1 MFSATFSNISAISW
15 RPVLVVEEN
24 LYISITTKQRLH
36 SLYIWGFIIRKE
48 IITINMNGED
58 KEKNKLKTGAPY
70 FAYELK
76 EEVFPF

>member
-1 MFSATFSNISAISW
+1 
-15 RPVLVVEEN
+15 VVYVALIKVH
-24 LYISITTKQRLH
+24 LYISITTKQGLH
-36 SLYIWGFIIRKE
+36 NLYIWYFIIRKE

-58 KEKNKLKTGAPY
+58 KEKNKLKTGAPC